1 MRDVLFCLGRLFA
14 IGWRLDRRRLVIG
27 GGLLLLGAVA
37 TPLVAVGVG
46 NLVDDVVAGA
56 VGSASLW
63 GLVVAVA
70 LTGELMLGHFAHLYY
85 FELAEVTEER
95 FNRDLMRLVNGPAHL
110 DRADDPAFADRVDLL
125 RQDVMQMRGTVQ
137 LGLQLGATCVQILL
151 TAVVLATVSPVLLL
165 LAAGA
170 VLPVVLGKRAEAGLQ
185 AAREAQAP
193 TTRSIRSLRRL
204 AASPASQKEIRL
216 SGAAD
221 FVVGRQRD
229 LLDSYAHAMSRA
241 DLRYALTRAG
251 GQLGFGLAYAAAVVW
266 VFVLA
271 RDGRASAGDVVLT
284 ITLATQLSVQ
294 MSAGI
299 ELLGSVHRSSAG
311 LRRFVALE
319 QEIAADDRATP
330 TAPLPSPAAPSG
342 AAPSDGL
349 RTGPALTD
357 RAPARPGGIRLDGV
371 TFTYPGSAA
380 TVLHGIDLELPAG
393 SSVALVGENGAGK
406 STLLKLLAGL
416 YAPTSGRVLVGD
428 VDLAAVAPSAWR
440 ERTAALYQEF
450 ARVEL
455 SLQHSVGIG
464 LLEAVDDAV
473 AVTRAVERTGSP
485 LASELAVDDLLG
497 LGYGDGRDVS
507 GGQWQNLGFARA
519 LMRDDP
525 LLMVLDEPA
534 AALDALAEQQ
544 LVDAYQA
551 TAADVAARVGGVTI
565 FVTHRLSTVRLADRI
580 VVLADG
586 RVVEQGSHADLLR
599 SGGRY
604 ADLWAMQSRAY
615 ATS

>member
-1 MRDVLFCLGRLFA
+1 MNDVLFCLGRLFA

-46 NLVDDVVAGA
+46 NLVDDVVAGEA
-56 VGSASLW
+56 DTASLW

-185 AAREAQAP
+185 VAREAQAP

-221 FVVGRQRD
+221 FVVGRQRE
-229 LLDSYAHAMSRA
+229 LLDSYAAAMSRA

-319 QEIAADDRATP
+319 QEIAADERATP
-330 TAPLPSPAAPSG
+330 TAPLRSDAASQP
-342 AAPSDGL
+342 
-349 RTGPALTD
+349 
-357 RAPARPGGIRLDGV
+357 RPGGIRLDDV
-371 TFTYPGSAA
+371 VFTYPGSAA

-428 VDLAAVAPSAWR
+428 VDLATVAPSAWR
-440 ERTAALYQEF
+440 ERTAALYQDF

-464 LLEAVDDAV
+464 LLEAVDDAA

-497 LGYGDGRDVS
+497 LGYGDGRDLS
-507 GGQWQNLGFARA
+507 GGQWQNLGFARS

-586 RVVEQGSHADLLR
+586 RVVEQGSHAELLR

-604 ADLWAMQSRAY
+604 ADLWALQSRAY